1 MHTDGKDSYVCN
13 RPPPGLVQM
22 FWACKGAP
30 CEHVRTQMGE
40 YEYIPD
46 PFQEQRQ
53 PRQSGGDG
61 RVPFRP
67 PRLVSDA
74 CFALY
79 EVRRHAAHLMQLL
92 ASQGDKYGALK
103 YVMLYT
109 MQPHLWDTTTHVQG

>member
-1 MHTDGKDSYVCN
+1 MQMCMQVCMN
-13 RPPPGLVQM
+13 AHVFTSACKHACIRMGETATFATWPPPVLVQM
-22 FWACKGAP
+22 IPIWGMQGHA

-79 EVRRHAAHLMQLL
+79 EVRRHAAHLMQLV
-92 ASQGDKYGALK
+92 AS
-103 YVMLYT
+103 
-109 MQPHLWDTTTHVQG
+109 